1 MSPVDPEAALLDAL
15 AHAETQTQD
24 YLAERPPPF
33 FVQRKLSLTGVHAE
47 ARVPLLG
54 EIFPTVK
61 DPFAFEMMALTDG
74 AACTQRD
81 DVACLN
87 RYFYADLEQRLAAS
101 TVQVRGLLERARGT
115 ASDRLVYMCTELMAY
130 LLVERC
136 YWQFISQPLPALR
149 LDPAVMSEAA
159 SLLAAAMEQARDR
172 RDWLRWH
179 RVAANQARLGYLA
192 GDQSP
197 TLPQTFDKAMSLG
210 QLCLDHGFEVDRV
223 FVSRRDELLHMAATV
238 KFFQRSPTYPNLS
251 AHIKSPARIKPPPGE
266 VRLTIE
272 SGKLIG
278 NMSLP
283 LLFGMGETIAK
294 SGEQAAF
301 LDWLSTEDRVQL
313 WMTRKGK
320 TSAQSL
326 MYRDLHKLDN
336 LDLMFR
342 PSLFE
347 VVLEA
352 SDRPMTSDGE
362 PAAANVDRIAY
373 IGRDF
378 GSRAGLGS
386 DVIDGRKW
394 KLRFPTLEVGL
405 DESGARYRR
414 ESMPDMV
421 GVPWE
426 TALGTLLQSVLP
438 GPPGEPEHLVVS
450 TDGPLS
456 LLPFHLARMPDG
468 RLLCE
473 RFRVSYA
480 PSVAYFSPA
489 PTVDPAHVPS
499 VAVVLNSRNRLQG
512 PIWELQRMKGRLGE
526 AAVLE
531 LDGFGG
537 EDQALEQILAAC
549 DVIHVATHGEIFSDT
564 PESSGVEL
572 HRGRILT
579 IRAIE
584 RFSLKPGCLVF
595 LNACGSSRVTIRS
608 RIQFSSIANAF
619 LSAGASTVIATFWEA
634 DDVSAA
640 LLSDRFYLHLFEERR
655 GRLES
660 LNLAIQALKNID
672 LDDLSEEELGPL
684 SIFLPATRK
693 QPYRNA
699 AYWGQ
704 FALFGR
710 W

>member
-1 MSPVDPEAALLDAL
+1 VTPVDPEAALSDAL
-15 AHAETQTQD
+15 ARAETQTQD
-24 YLAERPPPF
+24 YVAARPPPF
-33 FVQRKLSLTGVHAE
+33 FVQRTLSLTGVQAKD
-47 ARVPLLG
+47 RVPLLR
-54 EIFPTVK
+54 EIFPTVN
-61 DPFAFEMMALTDG
+61 DLFAIEMTALTDG
-74 AACTQRD
+74 AAYTQRD

-87 RYFYADLEQRLAAS
+87 RYFYADLEQRLEA
-101 TVQVRGLLERARGT
+101 TTGQVRGLLEHARG
-115 ASDRLVYMCTELMAY
+115 AGSDRLAYMCTELMAY

-136 YWQFISQPLPALR
+136 YWHFISQPLPALR
-149 LDPAVMSEAA
+149 FDAAVMSEAA
-159 SLLAAAMEQARDR
+159 SLLAAALEGAKER

-179 RVAANQARLGYLA
+179 RIAANQARLGYMA
-192 GDQSP
+192 GDSSP
-197 TLPQTFDKAMSLG
+197 TLPRTFDKAMALG
-210 QLCLDHGFEVDRV
+210 QLCLDHGFAVDRA

-266 VRLTIE
+266 MRLTIE

-283 LLFGMGETIAK
+283 LLFGLAETIGK

-313 WMTRKGK
+313 WMTYKGQ
-320 TSAQSL
+320 ARARSL

-342 PSLFE
+342 PNLFE
-347 VVLEA
+347 VILEA
-352 SDRPMTSDGE
+352 SDRAMNEAGE
-362 PAAANVDRIAY
+362 TVAAKGDKVAY

-378 GSRAGLGS
+378 GSRAGLES
-386 DVIDGRKW
+386 EVIDGKKW
-394 KLRFPTLEVGL
+394 KLRFPTLEHGL

-414 ESMPDMV
+414 ELAPDMV

-426 TALGTLLQSVLP
+426 TALGTLLQNVLP
-438 GPPGEPEHLVVS
+438 GPPDEPKHLVVS

-456 LLPFHLARMPDG
+456 LVPFHLARMPDG

-499 VAVVLNSRNRLQG
+499 VAVLLNSRNRLQG

-537 EDQALEQILAAC
+537 EDQALQDVLAAR
-549 DVIHVATHGEIFSDT
+549 DVIHIATHGETFTDT

-572 HRGRILT
+572 QRGRILT

-584 RFSLKPGCLVF
+584 RFALKPGCLVF

-640 LLSDRFYLHLFEERR
+640 LLSDLFYRHLFEERR

-660 LNLAIQALKNID
+660 LNLAIQALKDID
-672 LDDLSEEELGPL
+672 LDDLSERELGPL
-684 SIFLPATRK
+684 SIFLPPTRK

-699 AYWGQ
+699 SYWGQ

>member
-1 MSPVDPEAALLDAL
+1 MNPVDPEAALFDAL
-15 AHAETQTQD
+15 ARAETQTQD

-33 FVQRKLSLTGVHAE
+33 FVRRKLSLTGVQAE
-47 ARVPLLG
+47 ARVPLLR
-54 EIFPTVK
+54 EIFPTVN
-61 DPFAFEMMALTDG
+61 PSAFEMMALTDG

-87 RYFYADLEQRLAAS
+87 RYFYADVGQGLAAS
-101 TVQVRGLLERARGT
+101 TEEVRGLLTQARGV
-115 ASDRLVYMCTELMAY
+115 AGDRLVYMCTELMAY
-130 LLVERC
+130 LLVESC
-136 YWQFISQPLPALR
+136 HWQYVTQPLPALR
-149 LDPAVMSEAA
+149 QDPAVMSEAA
-159 SLLAAAMEQARDR
+159 SLLAAAMQQARER

-210 QLCLDHGFEVDRV
+210 QLCLDHGFEVDRA

-238 KFFQRSPTYPNLS
+238 KFFQRSPTYANLS
-251 AHIKSPARIKPPPGE
+251 AHIKSPSRIKPPPGE
-266 VRLTIE
+266 IRLTIE

-283 LLFGMGETIAK
+283 LLMGMGETIEK
-294 SGEQAAF
+294 SGAQAAF
-301 LDWLSTEDRVQL
+301 IDWLSTEDRVQL
-313 WMTRKGK
+313 WMTYKGK
-320 TSAQSL
+320 TRAQSL

-347 VVLEA
+347 VILEG
-352 SDRPMTSDGE
+352 SEKPMTEAGE
-362 PAAANVDRIAY
+362 PAAADVDRIAY

-378 GSRAGLGS
+378 GSRAGLES
-386 DVIDGRKW
+386 DVIDGKKW
-394 KLRFPTLEVGL
+394 KLRFPSLEVGL

-438 GPPGEPEHLVVS
+438 GPPDEPAHLVVS

-480 PSVAYFSPA
+480 PSVVYFSPA
-489 PTVDPAHVPS
+489 PAVDPAHVPS
-499 VAVVLNSRNRLQG
+499 VAVLLNSRNRLQG
-512 PIWELQRMKGRLGE
+512 PIWELQRMKGRLGA

-531 LDGFGG
+531 LDGFDG
-537 EDQALEQILAAC
+537 EDQALQEILAAC

-640 LLSDRFYLHLFEERR
+640 LLSDRFYRHLFEERR

-660 LNLAIQALKNID
+660 LNLAIQALKEID
-672 LDDLSEEELGPL
+672 LDELSEEELGPL

-699 AYWGQ
+699 VYWGQ

>member
-1 MSPVDPEAALLDAL
+1 MSGVDAEATLGDAL
-15 AHAETQTQD
+15 ARAETETQD
-24 YLAERPPPF
+24 YLAGRPPPF
-33 FVQRKLSLTGVHAE
+33 FVQRKLSLTGVQAE
-47 ARVPLLG
+47 RRVPLLR
-54 EIFPTVK
+54 EIFPTVN
-61 DPFAFEMMALTDG
+61 DPFAMEMTALTDG

-87 RYFYADLEQRLAAS
+87 RYFYADLEQSLEAS
-101 TVQVRGLLERARGT
+101 IGQVRGLLERARG
-115 ASDRLVYMCTELMAY
+115 ARNDRLVYVGAELLAY
-130 LLVERC
+130 LLVEQC
-136 YWQFISQPLPALR
+136 HWQFSSQPLSTVR
-149 LDPAVMSEAA
+149 YDPAVMTEAS
-159 SLLAAAMEQARDR
+159 SLLAAAMEEAKTS

-179 RVAANQARLGYLA
+179 RIAANQARLGYLA
-192 GDQSP
+192 GDKSP
-197 TLPQTFDKAMSLG
+197 ALPQTFDKAMALG
-210 QLCLDHGFEVDRV
+210 QLCLDHGFEVDRA
-223 FVSRRDELLHMAATV
+223 FVSRRDELLHMSATV
-238 KFFQRSPTYPNLS
+238 KFFQRSPTYQNLS

-266 VRLTIE
+266 MRLTIE

-278 NMSLP
+278 NASLP
-283 LLFGMGETIAK
+283 LVFGLDERAGK

-301 LDWLSTEDRVQL
+301 LDWLSTEDRVLL
-313 WMTRKGK
+313 WMTYRGQ
-320 TSAQSL
+320 ARAHSL

-347 VVLEA
+347 VTLEG
-352 SDRPMTSDGE
+352 SDKPMSDNGD
-362 PAAANVDRIAY
+362 AAAAKGEKIAY
-373 IGRDF
+373 LGRDF
-378 GSRAGLGS
+378 GSRAGLES
-386 DVIDGRKW
+386 KAIDGKKW
-394 KLRFPTLEVGL
+394 KLRFPTLEVGW
-405 DESGARYRR
+405 DETGARYRR
-414 ESMPDMV
+414 ELNPDMV

-426 TALGTLLQSVLP
+426 TALGTLLQNVLP
-438 GPPGEPEHLVVS
+438 GPADEPKHLVVS

-489 PTVDPAHVPS
+489 PSVDPAQAPT
-499 VAVVLNSRNRLQG
+499 VAVLLNSRNRLQG

-537 EDQALEQILAAC
+537 DEEVLQDALASR
-549 DVIHVATHGEIFSDT
+549 DVIHIASHGQTFTDT

-584 RFSLKPGCLVF
+584 RFALKPGCLVF

-640 LLSDRFYLHLFEERR
+640 LLSDRFYRHLLEEKR

-660 LNLAIQALKNID
+660 LDLAIQALKEID
-672 LDDLSEEELGPL
+672 LDELSEKELGPP
-684 SIFLPATRK
+684 SIFLPPTRK